1 MPRAAPPDRGRPRTS
16 STAARCRIDDR
27 GAVLR
32 NRPCCGTNRSG
43 AQPLP
48 ALASASVHNRPS
60 RTGGHAMS
68 EAVAAGPS
76 AVMGLV
82 RALHAAASWRFRP
95 RAGPRNAVRRPERA
109 RVSTREHEQPTG
121 ADPFRCAQR
130 RARRRSRGAGGARE
144 DARRPRTEPC
154 RRCLISA
161 TTRVAGTANFPVI
174 RLFCGRYGSVA
185 ELLRSR
191 RLEHLTGAQRRACS
205 SDSAAIGSDHRVP
218 LGGSQANNRFRGHT
232 TDRGE
237 RGCRGEFSAGRCR
250 STRT

>member
-1 MPRAAPPDRGRPRTS
+1 MPRVAPSDRGRPRTS

-48 ALASASVHNRPS
+48 ALASASVHNRPA
-60 RTGGHAMS
+60 RTAGHAMA
-68 EAVAAGPS
+68 EAVAAGSS

-109 RVSTREHEQPTG
+109 RVSAREHEQPTG
-121 ADPFRCAQR
+121 ADPFRCAQG
-130 RARRRSRGAGGARE
+130 RAHRRSRGAGGARE
-144 DARRPRTEPC
+144 DARRPRPEPC
-154 RRCLISA
+154 RRCLMS
-161 TTRVAGTANFPVI
+161 TTGLIAGTANFPVI

-191 RLEHLTGAQRRACS
+191 QLEHRAGAQRRACS

-218 LGGSQANNRFRGHT
+218 LGGSQANNRFRGRT